1 MSTHMETVASPR
13 REDVAAALELRDL
26 HVQLGG
32 ASVVNGVSLTVEP
45 GAMLALVGESGAGKS
60 MTAKAAMGLLPPG
73 GHVSGGSILIGG
85 RDVTD
90 LDEGQWRRI
99 RGSEIGMVF
108 QNPLRSLNPTM
119 KVGTQIAEAIRIH
132 RRDLS
137 GVQVKARAMELLDQV
152 QIPNAA
158 RRFDEYP
165 HQLSGGM
172 RQRIVIAIALSCA
185 PRVLLADE
193 PTTALDVTT
202 QAEILRLLGELQRG
216 HDTAVVLVTH
226 DIRIAEDHADR
237 VAVMYAGRVVEDGPV
252 SAVINRPL
260 MPYTRALM
268 TAVPQPESPPHSE
281 LPVIEGRPP
290 DLRSLPVGCAF
301 APRCRFAT
309 DVCRSADPP
318 VDGAADHRYRCWHPL
333 TDGGSDD
340 RA

>member
-1 MSTHMETVASPR
+1 MSTRTETVSAD
-13 REDVAAALELRDL
+13 EQHTAAAAIELEDL
-26 HVQLGG
+26 HVRVGD

-45 GAMLALVGESGAGKS
+45 GTMLAIVGESGAGKS

-73 GHVSGGSILIGG
+73 GYVSGGAIRIGG
-85 RDVTD
+85 RDVTN
-90 LDEGQWRRI
+90 LTEDEWRRI
-99 RGSEIGMVF
+99 RGSEVGMVF

-132 RRDLS
+132 QRDLS
-137 GVQVKARAMELLDQV
+137 APQVKARTLELLDQV

-202 QAEILRLLGELQRG
+202 QAEILRLLGDLQRSHG
-216 HDTAVVLVTH
+216 TAVVLVTH

-252 SAVINRPL
+252 SDVINRPH
-260 MPYTRALM
+260 MPYTQALM
-268 TAVPQPESPPHSE
+268 TAVPQPDAPAHSE

-309 DVCRSADPP
+309 DVCITEDPP
-318 VDGAADHRYRCWHPL
+318 VEGLADHRYRCWHPL
-333 TDGGSDD
+333 SNGGPDA